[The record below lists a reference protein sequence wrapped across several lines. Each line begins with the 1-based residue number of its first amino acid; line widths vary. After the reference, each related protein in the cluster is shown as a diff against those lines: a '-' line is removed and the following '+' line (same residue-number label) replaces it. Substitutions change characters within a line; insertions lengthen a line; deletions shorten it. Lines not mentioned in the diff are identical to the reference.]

1 MQDDIEKIIQADEA
15 AFQTVEA
22 ARRAAEKI
30 QWEAQQKAQ
39 KIATERENELAV
51 ELQAEQERVF
61 EEAQAKTQNIQK
73 ELTTYIARINR
84 QKQEVWET
92 LLNDLLALVT
102 AR

>member
-1 MQDDIEKIIQADEA
+1 MRDDIEKIIQADEA
-15 AFQTVEA
+15 AFQSLGA
-22 ARRAAEKI
+22 ARRAAEMI
-30 QWEAQQKAQ
+30 QLEAQQKAQ

-73 ELTTYIARINR
+73 EVNTYIARINQ
-84 QKQEVWET
+84 QKHEVWET